1 MNYTIRKS
9 TLADLPTILNLRD
22 QAREIMRSYGN
33 IFQWPDGYPRDDMF
47 LKDIELG
54 GSHVMLNE
62 EGTIV
67 GTFALLPSPEVTYN
81 VIYDGQWLDDEPY
94 HVIHR
99 IASTPES
106 HGILDTLLDYCESRV
121 ANIRIDTH
129 EANIIMRKGLEKHGY
144 QYCGIIHLLNGDERL
159 AFQKIIIPS
168 PQSSYLPRSNQGQAA
183 VWA

>member
-1 MNYTIRKS
+1 MSYTIRKS
-9 TLADLPTILNLRD
+9 TSADLPTILNLRD

-33 IFQWPDGYPRDDMF
+33 VYQWPDGYPRDDMF
-47 LKDIELG
+47 RKDIELG
-54 GSHVMLNE
+54 GSYVMLDE

-99 IASTPES
+99 IASTPGS
-106 HGILDTLLDYCESRV
+106 HGVLDALLDYCETQV
-121 ANIRIDTH
+121 NNIRIDTH
-129 EANIIMRKGLEKHGY
+129 EANVIMRKGLEKHGY

-159 AFQKIIIPS
+159 AFQKNI
-168 PQSSYLPRSNQGQAA
+168 Q
-183 VWA
+183 